1 MIPKLDKMFSVHGIP
16 DTIISD
22 NGPPFNGDDYAR
34 YLKTLGIQAK
44 FSTPYRPQGNA
55 TVERLMQPL
64 GKALKT
70 ATLEGRPWKQELNR
84 FLLQYRTTPHCT
96 TGVPLPPQNNNLT
109 ES

>member
-1 MIPKLDKMFSVHGIP
+1 
-16 DTIISD
+16 
-22 NGPPFNGDDYAR
+22 
-34 YLKTLGIQAK
+34 
-44 FSTPYRPQGNA
+44 
-55 TVERLMQPL
+55 MQPL

-96 TGVPLPPQNNNLT
+96 TGVPPQNCYLT